1 MTGLEKVYVFDK
13 KVFLVDDI
21 TDSVKMILNIWSMLK
36 DAGAKEV
43 RTYVLLNKQDSREVD
58 FKVDFV
64 GFKIVNEFVVGYRL
78 DDSIVTVCSL
88 TFGRYR
94 SKAKLWRIMI

>member
-78 DDSIVTVCSL
+78 DDSIVT
-88 TFGRYR
+88 Y
-94 SKAKLWRIMI
+94 AP